1 MKKNIIILFLL
12 FYGMSLLAQDF
23 NSDLKAFR
31 ESIELEIKGDYSK
44 AVESLKQNYSSAS
57 YEFNLR
63 LGWLDY
69 LAGQYIESTTYYQK
83 ALSLK
88 PMSIEARNGIV
99 HPLLALGK
107 TDMVIK
113 MYKEILEIS
122 PNETSANYRLALI
135 YYQKGQYKEAEKH
148 LLLVINFF
156 PFDYDTVVLL
166 GWNYYR
172 MGKFNDAKILFQ
184 KALLFKP
191 NDESASEGLK
201 LVN

>member
-1 MKKNIIILFLL
+1 MKSISLILFLL
-12 FYGMSLLAQDF
+12 FGFGVFAQDF

-31 ESIELEIKGDYSK
+31 ESIELEIDGEYSK
-44 AVESLKQNYSSAS
+44 AADRLKQNYSPNS
-57 YEFNLR
+57 YEYNLR

-83 ALSLK
+83 ALALK
-88 PMSIEARNGIV
+88 PMSIEARNGIA
-99 HPLLALGK
+99 HPMLALGK

-113 MYKEILEIS
+113 VYKEILQIS
-122 PNETSANYRLALI
+122 PNETSVNYRLALI

-148 LLLVINFF
+148 LSLVINLF

-166 GWNYYR
+166 AWNYYQ

-201 LVN
+201 LIN

>member
-1 MKKNIIILFLL
+1 
-12 FYGMSLLAQDF
+12 
-23 NSDLKAFR
+23 
-31 ESIELEIKGDYSK
+31 
-44 AVESLKQNYSSAS
+44 
-57 YEFNLR
+57 
-63 LGWLDY
+63 
-69 LAGQYIESTTYYQK
+69 
-83 ALSLK
+83 
-88 PMSIEARNGIV
+88 MSIEARNGIV